1 MLVAIAL
8 AVLSLIS
15 YQAVR
20 NAVADDGVRSGDMRL
35 TERATAIEP
44 GNGEGWDRLG
54 RLKQWDFDN
63 PDPAAAIAAYKRAV
77 KDDPNSAHYWMD
89 LSSAYEAAGNISEAR
104 TALEQA
110 KQVYPLSAEVAW
122 SYGNFLL
129 REEQLADG
137 YAEIRRAVRSD
148 PSLLS
153 LAISR
158 TWHSNKD
165 VSQLV
170 DQVLPAEVS
179 AYFQAIDYFGSMHE
193 PRAALE
199 VWQRLLRLEKPFG
212 LAQAFPFIES
222 LIRED
227 RAEDARKSWE
237 EALTATGTT
246 HDEPRDGS
254 VIWNGDFAHDFLQGG
269 LDWRWN
275 PPLGVATEFGPAP
288 ASHGARALR
297 LDFAGS
303 TNLELVQPDQYAPVE
318 PNRTYRF
325 QAFMRTESLTT
336 ESGVRFILFDP
347 NHDHATRAATT
358 NMTGTQ
364 PWSIEQADIA
374 TGPET
379 HFLSVRLY
387 RMQSRMFD
395 NRLSGAAWIADVS
408 LKPLDVDVKTANA
421 ESEPNA
427 GGRRDA
433 GREASR

>member
-1 MLVAIAL
+1 MLVVVAL

-20 NAVADDGVRSGDMRL
+20 SAMADYGVRSGDMRW

-44 GNGEGWDRLG
+44 GNGESWDRLG

-63 PDPAAAIAAYKRAV
+63 PDPSEAIAAYKRAV
-77 KDDPNSAHYWMD
+77 NDDPNSAHYWMD
-89 LSSAYEAAGNISEAR
+89 LSSAYEAAGNTSEAR
-104 TALEQA
+104 AALDHA

-122 SYGNFLL
+122 NYGNFLL
-129 REEQLADG
+129 REEQFADG

-165 VSQLV
+165 ANQLL
-170 DQVLPAEVS
+170 DQVLPAEVP
-179 AYFQAIDYFGSMHE
+179 AYFQAIDYFGSVHE
-193 PRAALE
+193 PAAALE
-199 VWQRLLRLEKPFG
+199 VWQRLLRLQKPFG
-212 LAQAFPFIES
+212 LGQAFPFIES
-222 LIRED
+222 LVHED
-227 RAEDARKSWE
+227 RAEDAKKTWE

-246 HDEPRDGS
+246 HDQPRDGS

-275 PPLGVATEFGPAP
+275 PPLGVATEFDPAP
-288 ASHGARALR
+288 ASHGARSLR

-303 TNLELVQPDQYAPVE
+303 TNLELVQPDQSAPVE

-325 QAFMRTESLTT
+325 QAYMRTESLTT

-347 NHDHATRAATT
+347 NHDHAPRAITT

-364 PWSIEQADIA
+364 PWTVQKTDIT

-387 RMQSRMFD
+387 RVQSRMFD

-408 LKPLDVDVKTANA
+408 LKPLDADGKAANA
-421 ESEPNA
+421 ESEANPRS
-427 GGRRDA
+427 GRNA